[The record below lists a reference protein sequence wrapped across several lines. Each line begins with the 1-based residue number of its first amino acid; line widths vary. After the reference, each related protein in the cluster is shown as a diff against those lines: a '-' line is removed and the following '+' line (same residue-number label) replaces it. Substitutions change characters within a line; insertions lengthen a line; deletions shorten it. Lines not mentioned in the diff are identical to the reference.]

1 MGEQNHLHPICRHCS
16 WYGQQKFTI
25 GSTLPLLTKPSRPMP
40 GYRVF
45 STGVV
50 RRVHA
55 LHVVHHVHAP
65 SYRKEGLHGGQVS
78 PSSLQTPFTSLLHP
92 HRGVQNNIRDVVS
105 SYHAIRNLNT
115 LWVTPICACVYCSIH
130 THTYVHT
137 HTHTHVHTYTQYTH
151 IHTYTRTHT
160 CTHTHTHTHQLPR
173 CDSRRIKHDK
183 QCLHHLS

>member
-1 MGEQNHLHPICRHCS
+1 MGEQNHLHPIRRHRS

-25 GSTLPLLTKPSRPMP
+25 GSTLPLLIKLSRPMP

-65 SYRKEGLHGGQVS
+65 SYREEGLHGGQVS
-78 PSSLQTPFTSLLHP
+78 PSSLQTPFTSLLRP

-115 LWVTPICACVYCSIH
+115 LWVTPICACVYYSI
-130 THTYVHT
+130 HT
-137 HTHTHVHTYTQYTH
+137 HTHTHMYTH
-151 IHTYTRTHT
+151 IHNTHTYTHAHMY
-160 CTHTHTHTHQLPR
+160 THTHTHTHTPVTRMRLQ
-173 CDSRRIKHDK
+173 KN
-183 QCLHHLS
+183 